1 VRAPASVSQG
11 LPGDTW
17 KEVPTSSAT
26 CPKEEKEVATYDD
39 EIEGTGWLIFAASM
53 LGLAGILSII
63 DGIVALSKSRFY
75 TASAVYVF
83 SDLRTWGWITLI
95 IGVLAIVAA
104 MGVLSGSGFARWFG
118 MIGGGLVAIEQF
130 AFMQAYPFWSLTIF
144 ACSLLVI
151 YALARY
157 GGKRA
162 TA

>member
-1 VRAPASVSQG
+1 M
-11 LPGDTW
+11 
-17 KEVPTSSAT
+17 AT
-26 CPKEEKEVATYDD
+26 ATHREAAYDD
-39 EIEGTGWLIFAASM
+39 EFEGAGWLVFAASM

-75 TASAVYVF
+75 TAGATYVF

-104 MGVLSGSGFARWFG
+104 MGVFTGSQFARWFG

-130 AFMQAYPFWSLTIF
+130 AFMQSYPFWSLAIF

-157 GGKRA
+157 GGRNVA
-162 TA
+162 D